1 VARSRDC
8 NRAAAASQW
17 RPCVCAPAPPR
28 RFVLPS
34 RASVRWLVLGGA
46 RRTQR
51 WARCSRSTSAGTA
64 STVAVPAGPTLPSTT
79 RSCPRSVPQHV
90 LARAPVAFQPG
101 KWCAGSRALSC
112 AGVPRPAR
120 QGFPL
125 QQCVSVCFWIGS
137 RSRFASRFCL
147 PHTSQAPTAGHHAQG
162 HARRDI
168 RSPALSGLD
177 VGMHLNHL
185 SVRRVNITL
194 GAKEDRNLI
203 TGLHT
208 VADVYCSSCQTI
220 LGWKYVNPLH
230 STSLHSVLFLRAAH
244 AWARLELGS
253 AFLPACVHSAG
264 QWQRRQRNVFRDGR
278 LCSHRSRRSRRAR
291 NTRRAN
297 AL

>member
-1 VARSRDC
+1 MGKMFKIYLCGDRIYSCSTCRTHLAKHDQIVSK
-8 NRAAAASQW
+8 
-17 RPCVCAPAPPR
+17 VCA
-28 RFVLPS
+28 S
-34 RASVRWLVLGGA
+34 A
-46 RRTQR
+46 R
-51 WARCSRSTSAGTA
+51 
-64 STVAVPAGPTLPSTT
+64 
-79 RSCPRSVPQHV
+79 
-90 LARAPVAFQPG
+90 
-101 KWCAGSRALSC
+101 AGSRAC
-112 AGVPRPAR
+112 GFPAR
-120 QGFPL
+120 QVVRRLTRTVLCRRSKAGTAGL
-125 QQCVSVCFWIGS
+125 SSSAMCKCLFWIGS

-177 VGMHLNHL
+177 VGTHLNDL